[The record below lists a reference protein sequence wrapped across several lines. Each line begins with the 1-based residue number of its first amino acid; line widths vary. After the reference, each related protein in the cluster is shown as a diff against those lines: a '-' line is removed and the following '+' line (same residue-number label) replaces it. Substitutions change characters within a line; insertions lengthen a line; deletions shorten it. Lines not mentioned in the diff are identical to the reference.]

1 MTEVAIAINLKT
13 KILITLLKIYEKLE
27 IQFFL

>member
-1 MTEVAIAINLKT
+1 MNEVAIAINLKT
-13 KILITLLKIYEKLE
+13 KILITLLQIYEKLE

>member
-1 MTEVAIAINLKT
+1 MTEVAIAINLKM